1 MFRLGFF
8 LETAMNKSK
17 YTVTQLKSM
26 ARTVMMAKN
35 SGDERYIFFVSMLS
49 QRTGFQ
55 LEHIERVIAIMA
67 KRSY

>member
-1 MFRLGFF
+1 
-8 LETAMNKSK
+8 MNKSK
-17 YTVTQLKSM
+17 YTVRQLKSM

-67 KRSY
+67 K